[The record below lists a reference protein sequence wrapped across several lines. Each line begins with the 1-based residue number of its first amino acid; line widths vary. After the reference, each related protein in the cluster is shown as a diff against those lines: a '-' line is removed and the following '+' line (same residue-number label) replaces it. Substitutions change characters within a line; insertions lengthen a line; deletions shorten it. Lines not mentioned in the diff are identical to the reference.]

1 MTNIGIYVTFQD
13 MRKFII
19 FSVIITL
26 AIYGCS
32 TLPKKKV
39 ALTHGMSQEEV
50 IAAWANPGKKVSV
63 GATSEG
69 YPVEVWEY
77 DKATLSWLKKTDYFI
92 LIFVDGELYS
102 WADNDPSFA
111 VSELT
116 ELGVLKQ
123 EYIDFGLQDYQR
135 RLRESA
141 EQAEQTRKTMETLR
155 SYQNYK
161 NTQMQIQ
168 NQQRMRIFQQPP
180 LNTTPLRAPNR
191 TNRQ

>member
-1 MTNIGIYVTFQD
+1 MTNIGIYATFQA
-13 MRKFII
+13 MRKIII

-26 AIYGCS
+26 AVYGCS

-39 ALTHGMSQEEV
+39 NLAHGMSQEEV
-50 IAAWANPGKKVSV
+50 IAAWATPGKKVSV
-63 GATSEG
+63 GATPEG

-77 DKATLSWLKKTDYFI
+77 DKNTLSWLKKTDYFI
-92 LIFVDGELYS
+92 LIFVDAELYS

-123 EYIDFGLQDYQR
+123 EYVDFGLQDYQR

-161 NTQMQIQ
+161 NTQMQIH
-168 NQQRMRIFQQPP
+168 NQQQMRIFQQPP
-180 LNTTPLRAPNR
+180 LNTSPLRMPTR